1 LPTGSICA
9 DLDGD
14 CDLHIY
20 RKASLT
26 NSISKGGP
34 SLSYS
39 AQRFIKQPHPYLSHI
54 DTLCIDLS
62 DGEPGTHIADK
73 VDLSLLSELRHLTF
87 MYTMPNS
94 IQSENSQPP
103 TCGDIGDIGD
113 VLEEIWEWLEGRKL
127 SNRPLDSI
135 TFSECNAS
143 LRSYFGQIQDA
154 SLALRVRWTEA

>member
-1 LPTGSICA
+1 
-9 DLDGD
+9 
-14 CDLHIY
+14 
-20 RKASLT
+20 
-26 NSISKGGP
+26 
-34 SLSYS
+34 LSYS